1 MIKPEILAPAG
12 SEEQLTAAIRSRA
25 DAVYLGTDCFNAR
38 RNADNFT
45 PEKLKQ
51 AVSYAHARGVRVYVT
66 MNTLITDSEIPDAV
80 QNIKAIAESGA
91 DAVIVQDIAAAKLI
105 KECCPQLRLHAST
118 QMAIHNKM
126 GLRALKELGFKRAVL
141 ARELSF
147 DEIKELCAST
157 DMEIEIFVHGAL
169 CMSVSGMCYLSSML
183 GGRSGNRGLC
193 AQPCRLN
200 FNCRGREHAL
210 SLKDSSLISHI
221 SSLADAGVAS
231 FKIEGR
237 MKRPEYAAAAVKACR
252 DALEGREYDENTLK
266 SVFSRSGFTDGYYAG
281 KRTLDMFGYRQKD
294 DVTAATA
301 SILKKIASEYKDEP
315 AEIKINAS
323 LCADE
328 GSSSF
333 TVSDGI
339 NTVTVNG
346 DRPQAAI
353 SKPLDRDFA
362 LKCFSKTGGTI
373 FSLNKFDADIADGI
387 SLSASQMNA
396 MRRNALDELYEK
408 RAEIKPLEF
417 KEPKIGVISSGS
429 GGGDTKLRLHFSS
442 AEQIPE
448 SCKDEE
454 IILPMNEILKKP
466 EVISRFGR
474 RLIAEAPALIYPR
487 DEEIFRQRLGRLR
500 ELGIKR
506 IYCSNIGIINECIK
520 EGFAVHA
527 SSYTNIINS
536 SSAKFYTDAGCRDIC
551 VSHEAAMDKIKA
563 MSRGIETGAVTYGFL
578 PLMYFRACPAQ
589 TANGCA
595 GCSGFTLIKDRLNTE
610 FHIMCRY
617 KKYSVLL
624 NSVPLYI
631 CDKDLSALDFQIL
644 YFTFEKKETCE
655 KIINAAKTK
664 APLPCKKTGGLYY
677 RELL

>member
-12 SEEQLTAAIRSRA
+12 SEEQLTAAIKSCA

-45 PEKLKQ
+45 PDKLKQ

-66 MNTLITDSEIPDAV
+66 MNTLITDSEIPAAV
-80 QNIKAIAESGA
+80 QNIKNIAQAGA
-91 DAVIVQDIAAAKLI
+91 DAVIVQDIAAVKLI

-118 QMAIHNKM
+118 QMAVHNKM
-126 GLRALKELGFKRAVL
+126 GLRALEELGFKRAVL

-147 DEIKELCAST
+147 EEIKTLCEST

-193 AQPCRLN
+193 AQPCRLD
-200 FNCRGREHAL
+200 FNCKGREHAL

-221 SSLADAGVAS
+221 SDLADAGVAS

-252 DALEGREYDENTLK
+252 DALKCGSYDENTLR
-266 SVFSRSGFTDGYYAG
+266 SVFSRSGFTNGYYTG
-281 KRTLDMFGYRQKD
+281 KRTLDMFGFRQKD
-294 DVTAATA
+294 DVTAATS

-315 AEIKINAS
+315 ARIEINAS
-323 LCADE
+323 LIADE
-328 GSSSF
+328 NSSSF
-333 TVSDGI
+333 TVSDGV

-346 DRPQAAI
+346 DKPQAAI
-353 SKPLDRDFA
+353 SKPLDCDFA
-362 LKCFSKTGGTI
+362 FKCFSKTGGTI
-373 FSLNKFDADIADGI
+373 FALKRFDAKIADGI

-396 MRRNALDELYEK
+396 MRRNALDMLYEK
-408 RAEIKPLEF
+408 RAETKPLEF
-417 KEPKIGVISSGS
+417 KEPKADIISSGS
-429 GGGDTKLRLHFSS
+429 GAGAARLRLHFSS
-442 AEQIPE
+442 TEQIPDN
-448 SCKDEE
+448 CPDAD
-454 IILPMNEILKKP
+454 IILPLNEILKKP
-466 EVISRFGR
+466 ETVSRFAQK
-474 RLIAEAPALIYPR
+474 LIAETPSLVYPK
-487 DEEIFRQRLGRLR
+487 DEEIFKQKLGRLK
-500 ELGIKR
+500 ELGVR
-506 IYCSNIGIINECIK
+506 RVYCSNIGIVNECIK
-520 EGFAVHA
+520 EGFTVHA

-551 VSHEAAMDKIKA
+551 VSHELAMDKIKTLA
-563 MSRGIETGAVTYGFL
+563 CKAKKGAVTYGFL
-578 PLMYFRACPAQ
+578 PLMFFRACPAQ
-589 TANGCA
+589 SSNGCA
-595 GCSGFTLIKDRLNTE
+595 GCSGFTVLKDRFGTH

-631 CDKDLSALDFQIL
+631 CDKNLSALDFQIL

-655 KIINAAKTK
+655 KIINAAINK
-664 APLPCKKTGGLYY
+664 ASLPCKKTGGLYY

>member
-1 MIKPEILAPAG
+1 MLKPEILAPAG
-12 SEEQLTAAIRSRA
+12 SEEQLTAAIKSCA

-45 PEKLKQ
+45 PDKLKK

-66 MNTLITDSEIPDAV
+66 MNTLITDSEFTAAV
-80 QNIKAIAESGA
+80 QNIKDIAQSGA
-91 DAVIVQDIAAAKLI
+91 DAVIVQDIAAARLI

-118 QMAIHNKM
+118 QMAVHNEM
-126 GLRALKELGFKRAVL
+126 GLRALEELGFKRAVL

-147 DEIKELCAST
+147 DEIKKLCAST

-221 SSLADAGVAS
+221 PELSGAGVAS

-237 MKRPEYAAAAVKACR
+237 MKRPEYAAAAVKACK
-252 DALEGREYDENTLK
+252 DALEGKSYDENTLR
-266 SVFSRSGFTDGYYAG
+266 SVFSRSGFTDGYYTG
-281 KRTLDMFGYRQKD
+281 KRTLDMFGFRQKD

-301 SILKKIASEYKDEP
+301 SVLKKIAAEYKDEP
-315 AEIKINAS
+315 ARISIHAALNAN
-323 LCADE
+323 DD
-328 GSSSF
+328 SSSF
-333 TVSDGI
+333 TVSDGV

-346 DRPQAAI
+346 DKPQEAI

-362 LKCFSKTGGTI
+362 FKCFSKTGGTI
-373 FSLNKFDADIADGI
+373 FSLAKFDAAIADGI

-396 MRRNALDELYEK
+396 MRRNALDMLYEK

-417 KEPKIGVISSGS
+417 KEPKADIISSGS
-429 GGGDTKLRLHFSS
+429 GSGAARLRLHFSS
-442 AEQIPE
+442 TDQIPDN
-448 SCKDEE
+448 CPDAD
-454 IILPMNEILKKP
+454 IILPLNEILKKP
-466 EVISRFGR
+466 ECIRKFGQ
-474 RLIAEAPALIYPR
+474 RLIAEAPALIYPNN
-487 DEEIFRQRLGRLR
+487 EKIFKQKLGRLK
-500 ELGIKR
+500 ELGVKR
-506 IYCSNIGIINECIK
+506 VYCANIGIINECIK
-520 EGFAVHA
+520 NGFTVHA

-536 SSAKFYTDAGCRDIC
+536 SSAKFYADAGCRDIC
-551 VSHEAAMDKIKA
+551 VSHELAMDKIKA
-563 MSRGIETGAVTYGFL
+563 LSCNAEKGAVTYGFL
-578 PLMYFRACPAQ
+578 PLMFFRACPAQ

-595 GCSGFTLIKDRLNTE
+595 GCLGFTELKDRFNTV

-644 YFTFEKKETCE
+644 YFTFEKKKTCE
-655 KIINAAKTK
+655 KIINTAVNK
-664 APLPCKKTGGLYY
+664 ASLPCKKTGGLYY